1 MTNTIQDF
9 TVLTDESSN
18 IDIESITT
26 TVSDNIDKQL
36 VPRNRAERRAFA
48 KKAGKKGR
56 QQFDLITET
65 ARKLNYIDL
74 IQKMRQLNEEK
85 EKEKNEAIENRD
97 TNV

>member
-9 TVLTDESSN
+9 TVLTDESSD

-74 IQKMRQLNEEK
+74 IQKMREINKQREK
-85 EKEKNEAIENRD
+85 DSNEAVENRD
-97 TNV
+97 VSV